1 MYYNWYFS
9 ELNIRLILWGNHW
22 SKSTMIHQSRIC
34 HLLLSSQNFVKEAD
48 DYRIQKESHGFSGRN
63 SSSILEQTNMYF
75 IRILWKNRHRKI
87 VLQKHFIPLWLS
99 WEKKLKWGHC
109 HSHMATLNYAL
120 YLKSSTVRTSSTVQS
135 SLLNCKLSFMQWVV
149 WSSVDNLMNIND
161 ISHLKHK

>member
-1 MYYNWYFS
+1 M
-9 ELNIRLILWGNHW
+9 
-22 SKSTMIHQSRIC
+22 
-34 HLLLSSQNFVKEAD
+34 
-48 DYRIQKESHGFSGRN
+48 
-63 SSSILEQTNMYF
+63 SSSLIFTEFCERSRWLQNSKRIPWFLRSKFFKHSWTNKYF